1 MVYTDLKAAAGLPS
15 FVVTTF
21 VVSWVWLGAFVFR
34 NIFVGTIVHGNANP
48 RSTFECCPSS
58 SVLKIQSILRIRSIE
73 PLETAIDSCHVNF
86 AIVTNLIKI
95 VELSMGLE
103 SLFGRM
109 QGFRRRERT
118 RTRRCWRVRLRLPRH
133 SRQKT
138 PPPHCETATIVPL

>member
-34 NIFVGTIVHGNANP
+34 NIFVGTIVHGNASH

-58 SVLKIQSILRIRSIE
+58 SVLRIRSVE
-73 PLETAIDSCHVNF
+73 PLETAIDSCHVNI

-95 VELSMGLE
+95 VELSMSLE
-103 SLFGRM
+103 SLVGSA

-118 RTRRCWRVRLRLPRH
+118 RTRRCWPVRLRRPRH
-133 SRQKT
+133 SRLKT
-138 PPPHCETATIVPL
+138 QPQHCETAASVPL

>member
-34 NIFVGTIVHGNANP
+34 NIFVGTIVHGNASH

-58 SVLKIQSILRIRSIE
+58 SVLRIRSIE
-73 PLETAIDSCHVNF
+73 PLETAIDSCHVNI
-86 AIVTNLIKI
+86 AIVTNIIKI
-95 VELSMGLE
+95 VELSMSLE
-103 SLFGRM
+103 SLVGRM

-118 RTRRCWRVRLRLPRH
+118 RTRRCWPVRLRHPRH

-138 PPPHCETATIVPL
+138 QPQHCETAASVPL

>member
-58 SVLKIQSILRIRSIE
+58 SVLKIQSILS
-73 PLETAIDSCHVNF
+73 PQDSKH
-86 AIVTNLIKI
+86 
-95 VELSMGLE
+95 
-103 SLFGRM
+103 
-109 QGFRRRERT
+109 RT
-118 RTRRCWRVRLRLPRH
+118 VGNH
-133 SRQKT
+133 D
-138 PPPHCETATIVPL
+138 